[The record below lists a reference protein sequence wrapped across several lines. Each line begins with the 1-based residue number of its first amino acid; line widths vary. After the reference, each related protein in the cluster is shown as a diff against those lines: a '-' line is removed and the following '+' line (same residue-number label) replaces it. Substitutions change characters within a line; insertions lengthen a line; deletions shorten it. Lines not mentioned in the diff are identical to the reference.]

1 MNTRDHSTVHL
12 KDINSS
18 KGTALI
24 VHHCYTAA
32 FWIKLYFGEKKPTCI
47 EHVEANTYQ
56 RNH

>member
-32 FWIKLYFGEKKPTCI
+32 FWIKLYFGDKRGWQYI
-47 EHVEANTYQ
+47 EGEIYI
-56 RNH
+56 